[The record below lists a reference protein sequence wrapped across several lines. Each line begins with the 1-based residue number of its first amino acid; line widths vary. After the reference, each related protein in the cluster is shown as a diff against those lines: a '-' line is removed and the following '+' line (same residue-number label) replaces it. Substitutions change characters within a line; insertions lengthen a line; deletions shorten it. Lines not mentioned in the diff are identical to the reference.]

1 MKERKG
7 ERERKKERER
17 EAVTSSP
24 HIVQV
29 VSMLEAPRR
38 LGSVSFQSKEVRGAQ
53 NSEFL
58 FCKWMRDG
66 GRE

>member
-1 MKERKG
+1 MHTQ
-7 ERERKKERER
+7 
-17 EAVTSSP
+17 TSRDQM
-24 HIVQV
+24 VQV
-29 VSMLEAPRR
+29 VSMLEAASK

-58 FCKWMRDG
+58 FYKTEEWKRSGTTQTHMERVHE